1 MSTHEAG
8 GGRSKLE
15 TLARALTIL
24 SIIAFVVFAV
34 LLSLIV
40 SALD

>member
-1 MSTHEAG
+1 MRQGAVARRS
-8 GGRSKLE
+8 GRL
-15 TLARALTIL
+15 RALTIL